1 MDILNFA
8 LTLEHLEVAY
18 YTQGLNKFNAT
29 DFKNAGLPDF
39 ARGRFEEIL
48 MNEETHVDTLSAALG
63 ANATNPCLYDLYVL
77 HATFCF
83 WLTHFIIIIKPFH
96 RRKSIR

>member
-8 LTLEHLEVAY
+8 LTLEHLEVAF

-29 DFKNAGLPDF
+29 DFKTAGLPDF

-48 MNEETHVDTLSAALG
+48 QNEQAHVDALSSALG
-63 ANATNPCLYDLYVL
+63 PNATNPCLYNLYVPVSFF
-77 HATFCF
+77 TQ
-83 WLTHFIIIIKPFH
+83 
-96 RRKSIR
+96 SYNSY